1 MKGMGTMNTSL
12 GKKIS
17 DYRKALG
24 MTQDQLAEKM
34 NVSPQAVSKWEND
47 ISCPDIALL
56 PKLAALF
63 GITVDALLSV
73 ETKKEIELLPED
85 KKKNFDDLILRVIV
99 NSSDGDKVRVNLPMP
114 LVKLGLEMGMSFSQV
129 SDNDALKNIDVGQIL
144 RLVEK
149 GVIGKLVEVE
159 SADGDIVDIVV
170 E

>member
-1 MKGMGTMNTSL
+1 MNTSL

>member
-1 MKGMGTMNTSL
+1 MNITL

-24 MTQDQLAEKM
+24 LTQDQLAEKM

-47 ISCPDIALL
+47 ISCPDISLL

-63 GITVDALLSV
+63 GITVDELLSV

-85 KKKNFDDLILRVIV
+85 KKKNFDDLILRVVV

-129 SDNDALKNIDVGQIL
+129 SDNNALKNIDVGQIL

-159 SADGDIVDIVV
+159 SADGDIVHIVV

>member
-1 MKGMGTMNTSL
+1 MKGICTMNITL

-24 MTQDQLAEKM
+24 LTQDQLAEKM

-47 ISCPDIALL
+47 ISCPDISLL

-63 GITVDALLSV
+63 GITVDELLSV

-85 KKKNFDDLILRVIV
+85 KKKNFDDLILRVVV

-129 SDNDALKNIDVGQIL
+129 SDNNALKNIDVGQIL
-144 RLVEK
+144 RLVK
-149 GVIGKLVEVE
+149 R
-159 SADGDIVDIVV
+159 A
-170 E
+170 

>member
-1 MKGMGTMNTSL
+1 MNTSL

-24 MTQDQLAEKM
+24 LTQDQLAEKM
-34 NVSPQAVSKWEND
+34 NVSPQAVSKWENE

-73 ETKKEIELLPED
+73 ETKKVIELLPED
-85 KKKNFDDLILRVIV
+85 KKRSFDDLILRIIV

-114 LVKLGLEMGMSFSQV
+114 LVKLSLEMGMNFSQV

>member
-1 MKGMGTMNTSL
+1 MNITL

-24 MTQDQLAEKM
+24 LTQDQLAEKM

-47 ISCPDIALL
+47 ISCPDISLL

-63 GITVDALLSV
+63 GITVDELLSV

-85 KKKNFDDLILRVIV
+85 KKKNFDDLILRVVV

-129 SDNDALKNIDVGQIL
+129 SDNNALKNIDVGQIL
-144 RLVEK
+144 RLVK
-149 GVIGKLVEVE
+149 R
-159 SADGDIVDIVV
+159 A
-170 E
+170 

>member
-1 MKGMGTMNTSL
+1 MG
-12 GKKIS
+12 K
-17 DYRKALG
+17 RH
-24 MTQDQLAEKM
+24 
-34 NVSPQAVSKWEND
+34 
-47 ISCPDIALL
+47 LL
-56 PKLAALF
+56 PGHRASAEASALF

-114 LVKLGLEMGMSFSQV
+114 LVKLGLKMGMSFSQV